1 MARQDPGVVSQ
12 ICEGMRVITAQNEDV
27 GVVAELWIASDP
39 AERQLTRDI
48 QDRQVSYQEA
58 LQLQHGVFLEVRPGP
73 GGDTMFIPWQAVA
86 DATGDTVMLLVNEQ
100 AAEASQW
107 RVRPAWASEAPTA
120 AGAPTTTAPT
130 AATGEGTSRT
140 PAG

>member
-12 ICEGMRVITAQNEDV
+12 IREGMRVITAQNEDV

-107 RVRPAWASEAPTA
+107 RVRPAWAGDPQATP
-120 AGAPTTTAPT
+120 GAPIAAPT
-130 AATGEGTSRT
+130 AATGEGTGRT